1 MGFKIKM
8 SFIPD
13 AVIFS
18 LESIKALVQSIRKT
32 ASRVKVNR
40 HQCKTLS
47 DRITRIT
54 GLLCADTPKNQLHSA
69 LIAIIQDFSLFLTK
83 CDIFVKKFENDGWF
97 LRIKNNCNYHRE
109 FKRLNEELCHFSQDL
124 QLSIQ
129 LHGLFVPAQDELDA
143 QRDSKEIEQIITR
156 V

>member
-69 LIAIIQDFSLFLTK
+69 LIAIIQDSYKMRYFR
-83 CDIFVKKFENDGWF
+83 KKI
-97 LRIKNNCNYHRE
+97 R
-109 FKRLNEELCHFSQDL
+109 KRWL
-124 QLSIQ
+124 
-129 LHGLFVPAQDELDA
+129 VP
-143 QRDSKEIEQIITR
+143 SY
-156 V
+156 